1 MSDRIERII
10 LRNLF
15 YNEYFTRKAL
25 PFIKSEFFTNHNE
38 STLFGE
44 INEFVNK
51 YKNLPTKETILV
63 ELNKRKDLN
72 YKFRKKDSET
82 NVLSFP
88 AESSIGIQSA
98 CCGEVII
105 CYEVLNNE
113 AKESS
118 KNIANHFK
126 HLLIHSLLHLLGYE
140 HDKENDAILMESEEI
155 KFLSK
160 IGISDPYK

>member
-1 MSDRIERII
+1 MII
-10 LRNLF
+10 STNSGKVVF
-15 YNEYFTRKAL
+15 YNPPNNQILLNISNDIDEFISYF
-25 PFIKSEFFTNHNE
+25 S
-38 STLFGE
+38 
-44 INEFVNK
+44 
-51 YKNLPTKETILV
+51 V
-63 ELNKRKDLN
+63 EKIDVEVSFCTAEQIKDLN
-72 YKFRKKDSET
+72 YKFRKKDSKT

-88 AESSIGIQSA
+88 AESSIGIQNA

-118 KNIANHFK
+118 KNITNHFK

>member
-1 MSDRIERII
+1 MII
-10 LRNLF
+10 STNSGKVVF
-15 YNEYFTRKAL
+15 YNPPNNQILLNISNDIDEFISYF
-25 PFIKSEFFTNHNE
+25 S
-38 STLFGE
+38 
-44 INEFVNK
+44 
-51 YKNLPTKETILV
+51 V
-63 ELNKRKDLN
+63 EKIDVEVSFCTAEQIKDLN

-88 AESSIGIQSA
+88 AESSIGIQNA

-105 CYEVLNNE
+105 CYEVLNDE

-118 KNIANHFK
+118 KNITNHFK

>member
-1 MSDRIERII
+1 MII
-10 LRNLF
+10 STNSGKVVF
-15 YNEYFTRKAL
+15 YNPPNNQILSNISNDIEEFIAYF
-25 PFIKSEFFTNHNE
+25 S
-38 STLFGE
+38 
-44 INEFVNK
+44 
-51 YKNLPTKETILV
+51 V
-63 ELNKRKDLN
+63 EKIDVEVSFCTAEQIKDLN
-72 YKFRKKDSET
+72 YQFRKKDSET

-88 AESSIGIQSA
+88 AESSMGIQNA

-118 KNIANHFK
+118 KNITNHFK

-160 IGISDPYK
+160 IGISDQYK

>member
-1 MSDRIERII
+1 MII
-10 LRNLF
+10 STNSGKVVF
-15 YNEYFTRKAL
+15 YNSPNNQILLNISNDIDEFISYF
-25 PFIKSEFFTNHNE
+25 S
-38 STLFGE
+38 
-44 INEFVNK
+44 
-51 YKNLPTKETILV
+51 V
-63 ELNKRKDLN
+63 EKIDVEVSFCTPEQIKDLN

-88 AESSIGIQSA
+88 AESSIGIQNA

-118 KNIANHFK
+118 KNITNHFK

>member
-1 MSDRIERII
+1 MII
-10 LRNLF
+10 STNSGKVVF
-15 YNEYFTRKAL
+15 YNPPNNQILLNISNDIEEFIAYF
-25 PFIKSEFFTNHNE
+25 S
-38 STLFGE
+38 
-44 INEFVNK
+44 
-51 YKNLPTKETILV
+51 V
-63 ELNKRKDLN
+63 EKIDVEVSFCTAEQIKDLN

-88 AESSIGIQSA
+88 AESFMGIQNA

-113 AKESS
+113 ATESS
-118 KNIANHFK
+118 KNITNHFK
-126 HLLIHSLLHLLGYE
+126 HLLIHSFLHLLGYE

>member
-1 MSDRIERII
+1 MII
-10 LRNLF
+10 STNSGKVVF
-15 YNEYFTRKAL
+15 YNPPNNQILLNISNDIDEFIAYF
-25 PFIKSEFFTNHNE
+25 S
-38 STLFGE
+38 
-44 INEFVNK
+44 
-51 YKNLPTKETILV
+51 V
-63 ELNKRKDLN
+63 EKIDVEVSFCTAEQIKDLN

-88 AESSIGIQSA
+88 AESSIGIQNA

-105 CYEVLNNE
+105 CYEVLDNE

-118 KNIANHFK
+118 KNITNHFK

>member
-1 MSDRIERII
+1 MII
-10 LRNLF
+10 STNSGKVVF
-15 YNEYFTRKAL
+15 YNPPNNQILLNISNDIDEFIAYF
-25 PFIKSEFFTNHNE
+25 S
-38 STLFGE
+38 
-44 INEFVNK
+44 
-51 YKNLPTKETILV
+51 V
-63 ELNKRKDLN
+63 EKIDVEVSFCTAEQIKDLN
-72 YKFRKKDSET
+72 YKFRKKDSKT

-88 AESSIGIQSA
+88 ADSSIGIQNA

-105 CYEVLNNE
+105 CYEVLNDE

-118 KNIANHFK
+118 KNITNHFK

>member
-1 MSDRIERII
+1 MII
-10 LRNLF
+10 STNSGKVVF
-15 YNEYFTRKAL
+15 YNPPNNQILSNISNDIEEFIAYF
-25 PFIKSEFFTNHNE
+25 S
-38 STLFGE
+38 
-44 INEFVNK
+44 
-51 YKNLPTKETILV
+51 V
-63 ELNKRKDLN
+63 EKIDVEVSFCTAEQIKDLN
-72 YKFRKKDSET
+72 YQFRKKDSET

-88 AESSIGIQSA
+88 AESSMGIQNA

-118 KNIANHFK
+118 KIITNHFK

>member
-1 MSDRIERII
+1 MII
-10 LRNLF
+10 STNSGKVVF
-15 YNEYFTRKAL
+15 YNPPNNQILSNISNDIEEFIAYFSVEKIDVEVSFCTAEQ
-25 PFIKSEFFTNHNE
+25 I
-38 STLFGE
+38 
-44 INEFVNK
+44 
-51 YKNLPTKETILV
+51 KNL
-63 ELNKRKDLN
+63 N
-72 YKFRKKDSET
+72 YQFRKKDFET

-88 AESSIGIQSA
+88 AESSMGIQNA

-118 KNIANHFK
+118 KNITNHFK

>member
-1 MSDRIERII
+1 MII
-10 LRNLF
+10 STNSGKVVF
-15 YNEYFTRKAL
+15 YNPPNNQILSNISNDIEEFIAYF
-25 PFIKSEFFTNHNE
+25 S
-38 STLFGE
+38 
-44 INEFVNK
+44 
-51 YKNLPTKETILV
+51 V
-63 ELNKRKDLN
+63 EKIDVEVSFCTAEQIKDLN
-72 YKFRKKDSET
+72 YQFRKKDSET

-88 AESSIGIQSA
+88 AESSMGIQNA

-118 KNIANHFK
+118 KNITNHFK

>member
-1 MSDRIERII
+1 MII
-10 LRNLF
+10 STNSGKVVF
-15 YNEYFTRKAL
+15 YNPPNNQILLNISNDIDEFIAYF
-25 PFIKSEFFTNHNE
+25 S
-38 STLFGE
+38 
-44 INEFVNK
+44 
-51 YKNLPTKETILV
+51 V
-63 ELNKRKDLN
+63 EKIDVEVSFCTAEQIKDLN

-105 CYEVLNNE
+105 CFEVLNNE

-118 KNIANHFK
+118 KNITNHFK

>member
-1 MSDRIERII
+1 MII
-10 LRNLF
+10 STNSGKVVF
-15 YNEYFTRKAL
+15 YNPPNNQILLNISNDIDEFIAYFSVEKIDVEVSLCTAEQ
-25 PFIKSEFFTNHNE
+25 IKE
-38 STLFGE
+38 
-44 INEFVNK
+44 
-51 YKNLPTKETILV
+51 
-63 ELNKRKDLN
+63 LN

-88 AESSIGIQSA
+88 AESSIGIQNA

-118 KNIANHFK
+118 KNITNHFK

>member
-1 MSDRIERII
+1 MII
-10 LRNLF
+10 STNSGKVVF
-15 YNEYFTRKAL
+15 YNPPNNQILLNISNDIDEFIAYF
-25 PFIKSEFFTNHNE
+25 S
-38 STLFGE
+38 
-44 INEFVNK
+44 
-51 YKNLPTKETILV
+51 V
-63 ELNKRKDLN
+63 EKIDVEVSFCTAEQIKDLN

-105 CYEVLNNE
+105 CYEVLNSE

-118 KNIANHFK
+118 KNITNHFK

>member
-1 MSDRIERII
+1 MII
-10 LRNLF
+10 STNSGKVVF
-15 YNEYFTRKAL
+15 YNPPNNQILLNISNDIDEFIAYF
-25 PFIKSEFFTNHNE
+25 S
-38 STLFGE
+38 
-44 INEFVNK
+44 
-51 YKNLPTKETILV
+51 V
-63 ELNKRKDLN
+63 EKIDVEVSFCTAEQIKDLN

-118 KNIANHFK
+118 KNITNHFK
-126 HLLIHSLLHLLGYE
+126 HLLVHSLLHLLGYE

>member
-1 MSDRIERII
+1 MII
-10 LRNLF
+10 STNSGKVVF
-15 YNEYFTRKAL
+15 YNPPNNQILFDISNDIDEFIAYF
-25 PFIKSEFFTNHNE
+25 S
-38 STLFGE
+38 
-44 INEFVNK
+44 
-51 YKNLPTKETILV
+51 V
-63 ELNKRKDLN
+63 EKIDVEVSFCTAEQIKDLN

-118 KNIANHFK
+118 KNITNHFK

-160 IGISDPYK
+160 IGITDPYK

>member
-1 MSDRIERII
+1 MII
-10 LRNLF
+10 STNSGKVVF
-15 YNEYFTRKAL
+15 YNPPNNQILSNISNDIEEFIAYF
-25 PFIKSEFFTNHNE
+25 S
-38 STLFGE
+38 
-44 INEFVNK
+44 
-51 YKNLPTKETILV
+51 V
-63 ELNKRKDLN
+63 EKIDVEVSFCTAEQIKDLN
-72 YKFRKKDSET
+72 YQFRKKDSET

-88 AESSIGIQSA
+88 AESSMGIQNA

-105 CYEVLNNE
+105 CFEVLNNE

-118 KNIANHFK
+118 KNITNHFK

-155 KFLSK
+155 NFLSK

>member
-1 MSDRIERII
+1 MII
-10 LRNLF
+10 STNSGKVVF
-15 YNEYFTRKAL
+15 YNPPNNQILLNISNDIEE
-25 PFIKSEFFTNHNE
+25 FIAHFS
-38 STLFGE
+38 
-44 INEFVNK
+44 
-51 YKNLPTKETILV
+51 V
-63 ELNKRKDLN
+63 EKIDVEVSFCTAEQIKDLN

-118 KNIANHFK
+118 KNITNHFK

>member
-1 MSDRIERII
+1 MII
-10 LRNLF
+10 STNSGKVVF
-15 YNEYFTRKAL
+15 YNPPNNQILLNISNDIDEFIAYF
-25 PFIKSEFFTNHNE
+25 S
-38 STLFGE
+38 
-44 INEFVNK
+44 
-51 YKNLPTKETILV
+51 V
-63 ELNKRKDLN
+63 EKIDVEVSFCTAEQIKDLN
-72 YKFRKKDSET
+72 YKFRKKDYET

-88 AESSIGIQSA
+88 AESSIGIQNA

-113 AKESS
+113 AIESS
-118 KNIANHFK
+118 KNITNHFK

>member
-1 MSDRIERII
+1 MII
-10 LRNLF
+10 STNSGKVVF
-15 YNEYFTRKAL
+15 YNPPNNQILLNISNDIDEFISYF
-25 PFIKSEFFTNHNE
+25 S
-38 STLFGE
+38 
-44 INEFVNK
+44 
-51 YKNLPTKETILV
+51 V
-63 ELNKRKDLN
+63 EKIDVEVSFCTAEQIKDLN

-88 AESSIGIQSA
+88 AESSIGIQNA

-105 CYEVLNNE
+105 CYKVLNNE
-113 AKESS
+113 VKESS
-118 KNIANHFK
+118 KNITNHFK

>member
-1 MSDRIERII
+1 MII
-10 LRNLF
+10 STNSGKVVF
-15 YNEYFTRKAL
+15 YNPPNNQILLNISNDIDEFISYF
-25 PFIKSEFFTNHNE
+25 S
-38 STLFGE
+38 
-44 INEFVNK
+44 
-51 YKNLPTKETILV
+51 V
-63 ELNKRKDLN
+63 EKIDVEVSFCTAEQIKDLN

-88 AESSIGIQSA
+88 AESSIGIQNA
-98 CCGEVII
+98 CCGEVIV

-118 KNIANHFK
+118 KNITNHFK

>member
-1 MSDRIERII
+1 MII
-10 LRNLF
+10 STNSGKVVF
-15 YNEYFTRKAL
+15 YNPPNNQILLNISNDIDEFISYF
-25 PFIKSEFFTNHNE
+25 S
-38 STLFGE
+38 
-44 INEFVNK
+44 
-51 YKNLPTKETILV
+51 V
-63 ELNKRKDLN
+63 EKIDVEVSFCTAEQIKDLN

-88 AESSIGIQSA
+88 AESSIGIQNA

-118 KNIANHFK
+118 KNITNHFK
-126 HLLIHSLLHLLGYE
+126 HLLIHSFLHLLGYE

>member
-1 MSDRIERII
+1 MII
-10 LRNLF
+10 STNSGKVVF
-15 YNEYFTRKAL
+15 YNPPNNQILSNISNDIEEFIAYF
-25 PFIKSEFFTNHNE
+25 S
-38 STLFGE
+38 
-44 INEFVNK
+44 
-51 YKNLPTKETILV
+51 V
-63 ELNKRKDLN
+63 EKIDVEVSFCTAEQIKDLN
-72 YKFRKKDSET
+72 YQFRKKDSET

-88 AESSIGIQSA
+88 AESSMGIQNA

-118 KNIANHFK
+118 KSITNHFK

>member
-1 MSDRIERII
+1 MII
-10 LRNLF
+10 STNSGKVVF
-15 YNEYFTRKAL
+15 YNPPNNQILSNISNDIEEFIAYF
-25 PFIKSEFFTNHNE
+25 S
-38 STLFGE
+38 
-44 INEFVNK
+44 
-51 YKNLPTKETILV
+51 V
-63 ELNKRKDLN
+63 EKIDVEVSFCTAEQIKDLN
-72 YKFRKKDSET
+72 YQFRKKDSET

-88 AESSIGIQSA
+88 AESSMGIQNA

-113 AKESS
+113 AKKTA
-118 KNIANHFK
+118 KNITNHFK

>member
-1 MSDRIERII
+1 MII
-10 LRNLF
+10 STNSGKVVF
-15 YNEYFTRKAL
+15 YNPPNNQILLNISNDIDEFIAYF
-25 PFIKSEFFTNHNE
+25 S
-38 STLFGE
+38 
-44 INEFVNK
+44 
-51 YKNLPTKETILV
+51 V
-63 ELNKRKDLN
+63 EKIDVEVSFCTAEQIKDLN

-88 AESSIGIQSA
+88 VESSIGIQSA

-118 KNIANHFK
+118 KNITNHFK

>member
-1 MSDRIERII
+1 MII
-10 LRNLF
+10 STNSGKVVF
-15 YNEYFTRKAL
+15 YNPPNNQILLNISNDIEEFIAYFSVVK
-25 PFIKSEFFTNHNE
+25 ID
-38 STLFGE
+38 
-44 INEFVNK
+44 
-51 YKNLPTKETILV
+51 V
-63 ELNKRKDLN
+63 EVSFCTAEQIKDLN
-72 YKFRKKDSET
+72 HQFREKDSET

-88 AESSIGIQSA
+88 AENSMGIQNA

-105 CYEVLNNE
+105 CFEVLKNE

-118 KNIANHFK
+118 KNITNHFK
-126 HLLIHSLLHLLGYE
+126 HLLIHSFLHLLGYE

>member
-1 MSDRIERII
+1 MII
-10 LRNLF
+10 STNSGKVVF
-15 YNEYFTRKAL
+15 YNPPNNQILLNISNDIDEFIAYF
-25 PFIKSEFFTNHNE
+25 S
-38 STLFGE
+38 
-44 INEFVNK
+44 
-51 YKNLPTKETILV
+51 V
-63 ELNKRKDLN
+63 EKIDVEVSFCTAEQIKDLN
-72 YKFRKKDSET
+72 YKFRKKDSKT

-88 AESSIGIQSA
+88 AESSIGIQNA

-118 KNIANHFK
+118 KNITNHFK

>member
-1 MSDRIERII
+1 MII
-10 LRNLF
+10 STNFGKVVF
-15 YNEYFTRKAL
+15 YNPPNNQILFNISNDIDEFIAYFSVEKIDVEVSFCTA
-25 PFIKSEFFTNHNE
+25 E
-38 STLFGE
+38 E
-44 INEFVNK
+44 I
-51 YKNLPTKETILV
+51 
-63 ELNKRKDLN
+63 KDLN

-88 AESSIGIQSA
+88 AESSIGIQNA

-118 KNIANHFK
+118 KNITNHFK

>member
-1 MSDRIERII
+1 MII
-10 LRNLF
+10 STNSGNVVF
-15 YNEYFTRKAL
+15 YNPPNNQILLNISNDIDEFIAYF
-25 PFIKSEFFTNHNE
+25 S
-38 STLFGE
+38 
-44 INEFVNK
+44 
-51 YKNLPTKETILV
+51 V
-63 ELNKRKDLN
+63 EKIDVEVSFCTAEQIKDLN

-118 KNIANHFK
+118 KNITNHFK

>member
-1 MSDRIERII
+1 MII
-10 LRNLF
+10 STNSGKVVF
-15 YNEYFTRKAL
+15 YNPPNNLILLNISNDIEEFIAYFSVK
-25 PFIKSEFFTNHNE
+25 K
-38 STLFGE
+38 
-44 INEFVNK
+44 IN
-51 YKNLPTKETILV
+51 V
-63 ELNKRKDLN
+63 EVSFCNVEQIKDLN

-88 AESSIGIQSA
+88 EESFMGIQNA

-118 KNIANHFK
+118 KNITNHFK
-126 HLLIHSLLHLLGYE
+126 HLLVHSLLHLLGYE
-140 HDKENDAILMESEEI
+140 HDKENDAILMENEEI

-160 IGISDPYK
+160 IGITDPYK

>member
-1 MSDRIERII
+1 MII
-10 LRNLF
+10 STNFGKVVF
-15 YNEYFTRKAL
+15 YNPPNNQLLLNISNDIDEFIAYF
-25 PFIKSEFFTNHNE
+25 S
-38 STLFGE
+38 
-44 INEFVNK
+44 
-51 YKNLPTKETILV
+51 V
-63 ELNKRKDLN
+63 EKIDVEVSFCTAEQIKDLN

-118 KNIANHFK
+118 KNITNHFK

>member
-1 MSDRIERII
+1 MII
-10 LRNLF
+10 STNSGKVVF
-15 YNEYFTRKAL
+15 YNPPNNQILLNISNDIDEFISYF
-25 PFIKSEFFTNHNE
+25 S
-38 STLFGE
+38 
-44 INEFVNK
+44 
-51 YKNLPTKETILV
+51 V
-63 ELNKRKDLN
+63 EKIDVEVSFCTPEQIKDLN

-88 AESSIGIQSA
+88 AERSIGIQNA

-113 AKESS
+113 AKKSS
-118 KNIANHFK
+118 KNITNHFK

>member
-1 MSDRIERII
+1 MII
-10 LRNLF
+10 STNSGKVVF
-15 YNEYFTRKAL
+15 YNPPNNQILSNISNDIEEFIAYFSVEKIDVEVSFCTAEQ
-25 PFIKSEFFTNHNE
+25 I
-38 STLFGE
+38 
-44 INEFVNK
+44 
-51 YKNLPTKETILV
+51 KNL
-63 ELNKRKDLN
+63 N
-72 YKFRKKDSET
+72 YQFRKKDSET

-88 AESSIGIQSA
+88 AESSMGIQNA

-118 KNIANHFK
+118 KNINNHFK

>member
-1 MSDRIERII
+1 MII
-10 LRNLF
+10 STNSGKVVF
-15 YNEYFTRKAL
+15 YNPPNNQILLNISNDIDEFIAYF
-25 PFIKSEFFTNHNE
+25 S
-38 STLFGE
+38 
-44 INEFVNK
+44 
-51 YKNLPTKETILV
+51 V
-63 ELNKRKDLN
+63 EKIDVEVSFCTAEQIKDLN

-118 KNIANHFK
+118 KKITNHFK

>member
-1 MSDRIERII
+1 MII
-10 LRNLF
+10 STNSGKVVF
-15 YNEYFTRKAL
+15 YNPPNNQILLNISNDIDEFIAYF
-25 PFIKSEFFTNHNE
+25 S
-38 STLFGE
+38 
-44 INEFVNK
+44 
-51 YKNLPTKETILV
+51 V
-63 ELNKRKDLN
+63 EKIDVEVSFCTAEQIKDLN

-98 CCGEVII
+98 CCGEVIM

-118 KNIANHFK
+118 KNITNHFK

>member
-1 MSDRIERII
+1 MII
-10 LRNLF
+10 STNSGKVVF
-15 YNEYFTRKAL
+15 YNPPNNQILFNISNEIDEFIAYFSVDK
-25 PFIKSEFFTNHNE
+25 ID
-38 STLFGE
+38 
-44 INEFVNK
+44 
-51 YKNLPTKETILV
+51 V
-63 ELNKRKDLN
+63 EVSFCTAEQIKDLN

-88 AESSIGIQSA
+88 AESSIGIQNA

-118 KNIANHFK
+118 KNITNHFK

>member
-1 MSDRIERII
+1 MII
-10 LRNLF
+10 STNSGKVVF
-15 YNEYFTRKAL
+15 YNSPNNQILSNISNDIEEFIAYF
-25 PFIKSEFFTNHNE
+25 S
-38 STLFGE
+38 
-44 INEFVNK
+44 
-51 YKNLPTKETILV
+51 V
-63 ELNKRKDLN
+63 EKIDVEVSFCTAEQIKDLN
-72 YKFRKKDSET
+72 YQFRKKDSET

-88 AESSIGIQSA
+88 AESSMGIQNA

-105 CYEVLNNE
+105 CFEVLNNE

-118 KNIANHFK
+118 KNITNHFK

>member
-1 MSDRIERII
+1 MII
-10 LRNLF
+10 STNFGKVVF
-15 YNEYFTRKAL
+15 YNPPNNQILLNISNDIDEFIAYF
-25 PFIKSEFFTNHNE
+25 S
-38 STLFGE
+38 
-44 INEFVNK
+44 
-51 YKNLPTKETILV
+51 V
-63 ELNKRKDLN
+63 EKIDVEVSFCTAEQIKDLN

-118 KNIANHFK
+118 KNITNHFK

>member
-1 MSDRIERII
+1 MII
-10 LRNLF
+10 STNSGKVVF
-15 YNEYFTRKAL
+15 YNPPNNQILLNISNDIDEFISYFSVEK
-25 PFIKSEFFTNHNE
+25 
-38 STLFGE
+38 
-44 INEFVNK
+44 IN
-51 YKNLPTKETILV
+51 V
-63 ELNKRKDLN
+63 EVSFCTAEQIKDLN

-88 AESSIGIQSA
+88 AESSIGIQNA

-118 KNIANHFK
+118 KNITNHFK

>member
-1 MSDRIERII
+1 MII
-10 LRNLF
+10 STNSGKVVF
-15 YNEYFTRKAL
+15 YNPPNNQILINILNDIEEFIAYFSVEKIDVEVSFCTTEQ
-25 PFIKSEFFTNHNE
+25 IK
-38 STLFGE
+38 G
-44 INEFVNK
+44 
-51 YKNLPTKETILV
+51 
-63 ELNKRKDLN
+63 LN
-72 YKFRKKDSET
+72 YLFRKKDSET

-88 AESSIGIQSA
+88 AESFMGIQNA

-118 KNIANHFK
+118 KSITNHFK

>member
-1 MSDRIERII
+1 MII
-10 LRNLF
+10 STNSGKVVF
-15 YNEYFTRKAL
+15 YNPPNNQILSNISNDIEEFIAYF
-25 PFIKSEFFTNHNE
+25 S
-38 STLFGE
+38 
-44 INEFVNK
+44 
-51 YKNLPTKETILV
+51 V
-63 ELNKRKDLN
+63 EKIDVEVSFCTAEQIKDLN
-72 YKFRKKDSET
+72 YQFRKKDSET

-88 AESSIGIQSA
+88 AESSMGIQNA

-118 KNIANHFK
+118 KNINNHFK